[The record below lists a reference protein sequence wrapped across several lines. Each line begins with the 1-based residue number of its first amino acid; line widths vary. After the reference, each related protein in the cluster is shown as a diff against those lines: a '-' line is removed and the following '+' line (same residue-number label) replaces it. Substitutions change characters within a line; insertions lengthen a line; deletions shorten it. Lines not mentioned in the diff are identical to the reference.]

1 MAATGNE
8 TLQQAEAAS
17 ESLAKLGAQTTKI
30 IVDQPWIGYA
40 VLGLAALV
48 LALIA
53 AVIIHAL
60 YKGTATD
67 QIAGFLFDS
76 GTEDP
81 QRKPSVSRL
90 QMLIWNFTV
99 AFAFLYVLGTRQD
112 ILAAIKAIFQPEV
125 LVLLGISNG
134 TYLLGRKAG
143 KTAAN
148 QQAGDSANATGR
160 GDQPLGAGEV
170 SLGLPGPQGKQ

>member
-1 MAATGNE
+1 MKRILVLGGVGAM
-8 TLQQAEAAS
+8 AS
-17 ESLAKLGAQTTKI
+17 ETTRDLLATSDFGEI
-30 IVDQPWIGYA
+30 
-40 VLGLAALV
+40 
-48 LALIA
+48 
-53 AVIIHAL
+53 
-60 YKGTATD
+60 
-67 QIAGFLFDS
+67 
-76 GTEDP
+76 
-81 QRKPSVSRL
+81 
-90 QMLIWNFTV
+90 TV
-99 AFAFLYVLGTRQD
+99 ADVDLPKARAFVEELGDQRLKAVGVDAEDVEATARLMEGQDVIANGLPRQYCRKA